1 VRFAKWVFWAAG
13 VYGLVVTLPLYF
25 SEEQYGHDHPPAVT
39 HPEFY
44 YGFAGLCLS
53 WQVLFLIIGSFPVR
67 LRPVMPAAVL
77 EKASFSAVV
86 PVLYAMGRV
95 PLLILGMAGVD
106 LLLGILFIAA
116 YLQTPRE

>member
-13 VYGLVVTLPLYF
+13 IYGLVVTLPLYF

-53 WQVLFLIIGSFPVR
+53 WQVLFLIIGSSPVR
-67 LRPVMPAAVL
+67 LRPAMPAAVL
-77 EKASFSAVV
+77 EKAGFAIPVAV
-86 PVLYAMGRV
+86 LFAMGRV

-106 LLLGILFIAA
+106 ALLGALFIAA
-116 YLQTPRE
+116 YLQTPPE